1 MTWRRILVATDFS
14 ATARVA
20 QRSAEALALRTG
32 ASLVLTHIVEM
43 PSTSYAYLDGVS
55 YPEMREQWVAQAR
68 RKLLGSATRSRS
80 RGVRVAG
87 IEVRVGKP
95 WFEILDVARLHEA
108 DVVCLGNSGHSRFA
122 RLLLGSTAENVIRHS
137 PVPVLV
143 TRSRRLGRLDR
154 VLVPV
159 DFDEGSRTALEVATR
174 ILPRTATIEAF
185 HAVAPIAV
193 IQPGFPVELPSR
205 AEVLRELRTFLAS
218 VGARRAR
225 PGAVVN
231 EDPGQAILRRARSW
245 NADLILLCTRGRT
258 GLAHVLL
265 GSVAERVAR
274 YADRPVLILPPR
286 PALALASPGRAFAAV
301 TEAVE
306 REERQRTSRKNG
318 KARRAHPAIPGS

>member
-20 QRSAEALALRTG
+20 QRSAETLARRAG
-32 ASLVLTHIVEM
+32 ASLVLAHVIEM
-43 PSTSYAYLDGVS
+43 PSSSYAFVSGVMA
-55 YPEMREQWVAQAR
+55 PEMRDEWMAQAR
-68 RKLLGSATRSRS
+68 RKLDAAADRSRA
-80 RGVRVAG
+80 RGSRVAG
-87 IEVRVGKP
+87 VEVRVGKP
-95 WFEILDVARLHEA
+95 WFELLEVARLHEA

-143 TRSRRLGRLDR
+143 TRSRPLGRLER

-159 DFDEGSRTALEVATR
+159 DFDEGSRTALEVALRT
-174 ILPRTATIEAF
+174 LPRGTAIEAF

-193 IQPGFPVELPSR
+193 VQPGFPVELPSER
-205 AEVLRELRTFLAS
+205 EVIRELRAFLKS
-218 VGARRAR
+218 IGAGRVRSH
-225 PGAVVN
+225 AVVN
-231 EDPGQAILRRARSW
+231 EDPGKAILRRARSW
-245 NADLILLCTRGRT
+245 NADLILICTRGRS

-286 PALALASPGRAFAAV
+286 PALALASPGRALTAV
-301 TEAVE
+301 TQAVE
-306 REERQRTSRKNG
+306 REAGSSRGNG
-318 KARRAHPAIPGS
+318 TARGAHPVASS